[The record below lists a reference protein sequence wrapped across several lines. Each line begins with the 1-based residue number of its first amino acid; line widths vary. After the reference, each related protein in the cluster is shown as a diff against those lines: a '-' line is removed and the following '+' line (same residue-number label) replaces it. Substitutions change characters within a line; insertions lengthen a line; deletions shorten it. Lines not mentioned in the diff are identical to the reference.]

1 MKFGMNLLLWGTEI
15 NEGLFPV
22 LEQIKALGFD
32 GVEVPIFDTDPKNWY
47 AWREKL
53 DELELDR
60 IAVTICGPDFN
71 QISAD
76 PAMRKATLE
85 RNKSAVDC
93 ALVLGANL
101 LNGPYH
107 SALGQFTGQPA
118 TEQEWRWAVENL
130 KELADYADSFG
141 ITLGLEYLN
150 RFESYLVSSSDELI
164 KLVEDVDHPACK
176 IMFDTFHAN
185 IEEKNLGDA
194 IRKLSKH
201 LVHVQVSENDRS
213 TVGTGNVNWE
223 DVFTALKEIKYDGWL
238 SVEAFSQKLAVANI
252 WRKMFDSET
261 QLMEDSLSFLKNS
274 LAENPGTPSIPY

>member
-15 NEGLFPV
+15 NESLFPV

-32 GVEVPIFDTDPKNWY
+32 GVEVPIFDTDPTHWY
-47 AWREKL
+47 TWREKL

-85 RNKSAVDC
+85 RNKLAVDC
-93 ALVLGANL
+93 AMVLGANL

-118 TEQEWRWAVENL
+118 TEHEWRWAVDNL
-130 KELADYADSFG
+130 RELADYADSFG

-164 KLVEDVDHPACK
+164 KLVEDIDHPACK
-176 IMFDTFHAN
+176 IMFDTFHA
-185 IEEKNLGDA
+185 
-194 IRKLSKH
+194 
-201 LVHVQVSENDRS
+201 
-213 TVGTGNVNWE
+213 
-223 DVFTALKEIKYDGWL
+223 
-238 SVEAFSQKLAVANI
+238 
-252 WRKMFDSET
+252 
-261 QLMEDSLSFLKNS
+261 
-274 LAENPGTPSIPY
+274 

>member
-15 NEGLFPV
+15 NESLFPV
-22 LEQIKALGFD
+22 LEQIKELGFD
-32 GVEVPIFDTDPKNWY
+32 GVEVPIFDTDPTHWY
-47 AWREKL
+47 GWREKL

-71 QISAD
+71 QISPD
-76 PAMRKATLE
+76 PAVRKATLE
-85 RNKSAVDC
+85 RNKLAVDC
-93 ALVLGANL
+93 AMVLGANL

-118 TEQEWRWAVENL
+118 TEQEWRWAVDNL
-130 KELADYADSFG
+130 RELADYADSFG

-164 KLVEDVDHPACK
+164 KLVEDIDHPACK

-223 DVFTALKEIKYDGWL
+223 DVFKALYEIKYDGWL

-261 QLMEDSLSFLKNS
+261 QLMKDSLSFLKNS

>member
-15 NEGLFPV
+15 NESLFPV
-22 LEQIKALGFD
+22 LEQIKELGFD
-32 GVEVPIFDTDPKNWY
+32 GVEVPIFDTDPTHWY
-47 AWREKL
+47 KWREKL

-71 QISAD
+71 QISPD
-76 PAMRKATLE
+76 PAIRKATLE
-85 RNKSAVDC
+85 RNKLAVDC
-93 ALVLGANL
+93 AMVLGANL

-107 SALGQFTGQPA
+107 SALGAFTGKPA
-118 TEQEWRWAVENL
+118 TEQEWRWAVDNL
-130 KELADYADSFG
+130 RELADYADSFG

-164 KLVEDVDHPACK
+164 KLVEDIDHPACK

-223 DVFTALKEIKYDGWL
+223 DVFKALHEVKYDGWL

-261 QLMEDSLSFLKNS
+261 QLMKDSLSFLKNS